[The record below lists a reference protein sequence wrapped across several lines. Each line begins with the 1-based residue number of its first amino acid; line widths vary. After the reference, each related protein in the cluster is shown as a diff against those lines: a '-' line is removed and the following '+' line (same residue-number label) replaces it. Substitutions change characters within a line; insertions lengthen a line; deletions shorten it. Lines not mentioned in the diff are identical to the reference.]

1 LVLDS
6 DSINPFAASAYIYF
20 ASSGYFRIPTF
31 VEVNANLVLF
41 SEVDPPRASKS
52 LILSR
57 KSSFFFCLS
66 LLSIVGS

>member
-1 LVLDS
+1 MVLNS

-20 ASSGYFRIPTF
+20 ASSGYLGIPAF
-31 VEVNANLVLF
+31 VEVNTNPVLF
-41 SEVDPPRASKS
+41 SKVDPPRASKS
-52 LILSR
+52 LIFSR